1 MRPPGSGGVP
11 ASAAFPLLDKGPP
24 CRRRGALHL
33 PARRSER
40 GPCHDSDRL
49 LVLLVLR
56 LVLVPLLIAAV
67 TLASRRWGHRV
78 GAFVTALPAVAGP
91 TLLFYAIQQG
101 ALFAADAARGSLLG
115 LVGVAAFCLAYAHAS
130 TRLHWSLC
138 LLIGWASFAIV
149 TVVMYRV
156 HVGPIAAFII
166 AVAAL
171 FGARAL
177 LPLHGPVSLA
187 NAAPRWDLPMRMLS
201 AAAIVFTLTSAAERL
216 GSSVSGILT
225 PFPVATAILAGFT
238 HAQRGS
244 AACVEFLRTY
254 TPGLCGFAI
263 FCVMLALTLSHLS
276 IAASFGIALATQ
288 LVLQTALFR
297 RI

>member
-1 MRPPGSGGVP
+1 M
-11 ASAAFPLLDKGPP
+11 
-24 CRRRGALHL
+24 
-33 PARRSER
+33 
-40 GPCHDSDRL
+40 
-49 LVLLVLR
+49 LLVLR

-67 TLASRRWGHRV
+67 TLASRRWGYRL

-115 LVGVAAFCLAYAHAS
+115 LVGVAAFCLAYAHTS

-138 LLIGWASFAIV
+138 LLIGWSSFAIV
-149 TVVMYRV
+149 TALMYRV
-156 HVGPIAAFII
+156 HVGPILAFVI

-171 FGARAL
+171 LIARAF
-177 LPLHGPVSLA
+177 LPSHGPVSLA
-187 NAAPRWDLPMRMLS
+187 NAAPRWDLPLRMTS
-201 AAAIVFTLTSAAERL
+201 AGALVFSLTAAAERL
-216 GSSVSGILT
+216 GPSVSGILT

-263 FCVMLALTLSHLS
+263 FCVTLALTLSHLP
-276 IAASFGIALATQ
+276 IAASFGVALVTQ

>member
-1 MRPPGSGGVP
+1 M
-11 ASAAFPLLDKGPP
+11 
-24 CRRRGALHL
+24 
-33 PARRSER
+33 
-40 GPCHDSDRL
+40 
-49 LVLLVLR
+49 LLVLR

-101 ALFAADAARGSLLG
+101 AQFAADAARGSLLG

-138 LLIGWASFAIV
+138 LLIGWVSFAV
-149 TVVMYRV
+149 LTLMMYRV
-156 HVGPIAAFII
+156 HVGPVAAFIV
-166 AVAAL
+166 AVTAL
-171 FGARAL
+171 VVARAL
-177 LPLHGPVSLA
+177 LPSPPKSQSEGV
-187 NAAPRWDLPMRMLS
+187 AAAGVAKADRWDLPLRMLS
-201 AAAIVFTLTSAAERL
+201 AAALVFTLTSVAERL

-244 AACVEFLRTY
+244 AACVEFLRPY

-276 IAASFGIALATQ
+276 IAASFGVALATQ
-288 LVLQTALFR
+288 LVLQTALFS

>member
-1 MRPPGSGGVP
+1 M
-11 ASAAFPLLDKGPP
+11 
-24 CRRRGALHL
+24 
-33 PARRSER
+33 
-40 GPCHDSDRL
+40 
-49 LVLLVLR
+49 LLVLR

-67 TLASRRWGHRV
+67 TLVARRWGHRV

-91 TLLFYAIQQG
+91 TLLFYAVQHG

-115 LVGVAAFCLAYAHAS
+115 LVGVAAFCLAYARAS

-138 LLIGWASFAIV
+138 LLIGWSSFAVV
-149 TVVMYRV
+149 TVLMYRV
-156 HVGPIAAFII
+156 QVGPIPALVL

-171 FGARAL
+171 VGARAG
-177 LPLHGPVSLA
+177 LPGSRSERGAAKPVA
-187 NAAPRWDLPMRMLS
+187 KVDGAAIPQWDLPMRMAS
-201 AAAIVFTLTSAAERL
+201 AAALVFTLTSVADRL

-238 HAQRGS
+238 HAQHGS
-244 AACVEFLRTY
+244 AACVEFLRAY
-254 TPGLCGFAI
+254 TPGLCGFAV
-263 FCVMLALTLSHLS
+263 FCVMLALTLPHLP
-276 IAASFGIALATQ
+276 IAASFVVALVTQ

>member
-1 MRPPGSGGVP
+1 M
-11 ASAAFPLLDKGPP
+11 
-24 CRRRGALHL
+24 
-33 PARRSER
+33 
-40 GPCHDSDRL
+40 
-49 LVLLVLR
+49 LLVLR
-56 LVLVPLLIAAV
+56 LVLVPILIAAV
-67 TLASRRWGHRV
+67 TLASRRWGYRV

-101 ALFAADAARGSLLG
+101 AGFAAEAARGSLLG
-115 LVGVAAFCLAYAHAS
+115 LVGVAAFCLVYARAS
-130 TRLHWSLC
+130 LRLHWAAC
-138 LLIGWASFAIV
+138 LLLGWLSFAVLTLLIS
-149 TVVMYRV
+149 RV
-156 HVGPIAAFII
+156 HVGPVGAFAI

-177 LPLHGPVSLA
+177 LPLHGPVPPGSG
-187 NAAPRWDLPMRMLS
+187 APRWDLPLRMGS
-201 AAAIVFTLTSAAERL
+201 AGALVFSLTAVADRL

-254 TPGLCGFAI
+254 TPGLCGFGV
-263 FCVMLALTLSHLS
+263 FCVTLALTLPRLP
-276 IAASFGIALATQ
+276 IAASFAVALVTQ

>member
-1 MRPPGSGGVP
+1 
-11 ASAAFPLLDKGPP
+11 
-24 CRRRGALHL
+24 
-33 PARRSER
+33 
-40 GPCHDSDRL
+40 
-49 LVLLVLR
+49 VLLVLR

-101 ALFAADAARGSLLG
+101 ALFAAEAARGSLLG
-115 LVGVAAFCLAYAHAS
+115 LVGVAAFCLVYARAS

-138 LLIGWASFAIV
+138 LVLGWLSFAVV
-149 TVVMYRV
+149 TLLISRV
-156 HVGPIAAFII
+156 HVGPIGAFVI
-166 AVAAL
+166 AVATL
-171 FGARAL
+171 LSTRAF
-177 LPLHGPVSLA
+177 LPSHEPVPPASR
-187 NAAPRWDLPMRMLS
+187 APRWDLPLRMGSAGALVFS
-201 AAAIVFTLTSAAERL
+201 LTAAADRL

-254 TPGLCGFAI
+254 TPGLCGFAV
-263 FCVMLALTLSHLS
+263 FCVMLALTLPHLP
-276 IAASFGIALATQ
+276 IAASFSVALATQ